1 MMMQTRRVL
10 ILIALIGALAVGGC
24 AAPAAAP
31 AAPAAGGPPQVTLTT
46 NPNPASSA
54 GETEFVVE
62 VKDSAG
68 KPLSG
73 VKVLVTA
80 DMAAHSMG
88 ALQGPATDQ
97 GNGRYATRVPLNM
110 AGQWE
115 VIVEVRQDDA
125 VLATQEFIIPVP

>member
-1 MMMQTRRVL
+1 MYPVAVVIVL
-10 ILIALIGALAVGGC
+10 LSVLAFSGC
-24 AAPAAAP
+24 AAPAATPA
-31 AAPAAGGPPQVTLTT
+31 AAPAVAGPPQVTLST
-46 NPNPASSA
+46 NPDPVSSA
-54 GETEFVVE
+54 AETELIID
-62 VKDSAG
+62 VKDASG
-68 KPLSG
+68 QPLTG
-73 VKVLVTA
+73 ATVTVTA